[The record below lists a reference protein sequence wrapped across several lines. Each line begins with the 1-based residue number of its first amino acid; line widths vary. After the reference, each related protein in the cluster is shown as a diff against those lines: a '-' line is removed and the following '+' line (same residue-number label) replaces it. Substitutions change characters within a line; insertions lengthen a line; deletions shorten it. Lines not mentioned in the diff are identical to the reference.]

1 MSRGF
6 SSRVEP
12 WATATCWTSGE
23 SRDAGAYPAAL
34 WFADGTW
41 DSLGASDESAHTR
54 PESATQPAAESA
66 TAAPTAPALSL
77 LDIRVVPPGNRRRHP
92 ADATG
97 QDGRQGGLSPCDR
110 SVIGRREAPVDK
122 ICSLRREV
130 RSCDQRVIK
139 RHRGRNRVA
148 VRDYARSSD
157 GTHHRPATHPPG
169 GPGLGHGVPA
179 GPRQPARGGGL
190 AASRAGQSGADRRA
204 RLNALERTG
213 RRSDRSRAGGL
224 ELPREGR
231 RPAPVARGDRLHGP
245 FLRCPAGARPTPG
258 R

>member
-12 WATATCWTSGE
+12 WATATCSTSGE
-23 SRDAGAYPAAL
+23 SRDAGAYPAAF

-41 DSLGASDESAHTR
+41 DSEGASDGSAHTR
-54 PESATQPAAESA
+54 PESATQPAAERA
-66 TAAPTAPALSL
+66 TAAPSAPVLSL
-77 LDIRVVPPGNRRRHP
+77 LDIRVIPPGNKRRHP

-97 QDGRQGGLSPCDR
+97 QDGKQGGLSPCDR

-122 ICSLRREV
+122 IGSLRREV

-190 AASRAGQSGADRRA
+190 AASRAGQPRGEPPA
-204 RLNALERTG
+204 G
-213 RRSDRSRAGGL
+213 VGGL
-224 ELPREGR
+224 ER
-231 RPAPVARGDRLHGP
+231 AWRGS
-245 FLRCPAGARPTPG
+245 C
-258 R
+258 